1 MKYSKCDIRRFIEAQ
16 ESSFCGYEVALQE
29 VKSGRK
35 RSHWIW
41 YTFPQFREL
50 GQSSRSDY
58 WGIAD
63 RQEAADYLA
72 HPLLGARLREI
83 TSVLLAHK
91 DKPIAEILGV
101 LDVTKLHSSMTM
113 FDAISPNDIF
123 GAVLTIFYSNERDE
137 KTLEILG
144 RECSVCQI
152 NSI

>member
-63 RQEAADYLA
+63 RQEAADYLT

-83 TSVLLAHK
+83 TSALLAHK

-101 LDVTKLHSSMTM
+101 LDVAKLHSSMTM

-123 GAVLTIFYSNERDE
+123 GAVLTTFYSNERDE

-144 RECSVCQI
+144 
-152 NSI
+152 

>member
-63 RQEAADYLA
+63 RQEAADYLT

-83 TSVLLAHK
+83 TSALLAYK

-123 GAVLTIFYSNERDE
+123 GAVLTTFYSNERDE

-144 RECSVCQI
+144 Q
-152 NSI
+152 

>member
-1 MKYSKCDIRRFIEAQ
+1 MEYSKSDIRRFIEAQ
-16 ESSFCGYEVALQE
+16 ESPFCGYEVALQE

-50 GQSSRSDY
+50 GHSSRSDY

-83 TSVLLAHK
+83 TSALLAHD
-91 DKPIAEILGV
+91 DKPIAEILGA
-101 LDVTKLHSSMTM
+101 LDVAKLHSSMTM

-123 GAVLTIFYSNERDE
+123 SAVLTTFYSNERDE

-144 RECSVCQI
+144 
-152 NSI
+152 

>member
-83 TSVLLAHK
+83 TSALLAHK
-91 DKPIAEILGV
+91 DKHIAEILGV

-123 GAVLTIFYSNERDE
+123 GAVLTTFYSNERDE
-137 KTLEILG
+137 KTLDILG
-144 RECSVCQI
+144 
-152 NSI
+152 

>member
-1 MKYSKCDIRRFIEAQ
+1 MEYSKSDIRRFIEAQ
-16 ESSFCGYEVALQE
+16 ESPFCGYEVALQE

-50 GQSSRSDY
+50 GHSSRSDY

-63 RQEAADYLA
+63 RQEAVDYLA

-83 TSVLLAHK
+83 TSALLTHD
-91 DKPIAEILGV
+91 DKPIAEILGA
-101 LDVTKLHSSMTM
+101 LDVAKLHSSMTM

-123 GAVLTIFYSNERDE
+123 GAVLTTFYSNERDE

-144 RECSVCQI
+144 R
-152 NSI
+152 

>member
-1 MKYSKCDIRRFIEAQ
+1 MEYSKSDIRRFIEAQ
-16 ESSFCGYEVALQE
+16 ESPFCGYEVALQE

-50 GQSSRSDY
+50 GHSRRSDY

-63 RQEAADYLA
+63 RQEAVDYLA

-83 TSVLLAHK
+83 TSALLAHD
-91 DKPIAEILGV
+91 DKPIAEILGA
-101 LDVTKLHSSMTM
+101 LDVAKLHSSMTM

-123 GAVLTIFYSNERDE
+123 GAVLTTFYSNERDE

-144 RECSVCQI
+144 W
-152 NSI
+152 

>member
-83 TSVLLAHK
+83 TSALLAHK

-101 LDVTKLHSSMTM
+101 LDVAKLHSSMTM

-123 GAVLTIFYSNERDE
+123 GAVLTTFYSNERDE

-144 RECSVCQI
+144 
-152 NSI
+152 

>member
-1 MKYSKCDIRRFIEAQ
+1 MEYSKSDIRRFIEAQ
-16 ESSFCGYEVALQE
+16 ESPFCGYEVALQE

-50 GQSSRSDY
+50 GHSRRSDY
-58 WGIAD
+58 WGIVD

-83 TSVLLAHK
+83 TSALLAHD
-91 DKPIAEILGV
+91 DKPIAEILDA
-101 LDVTKLHSSMTM
+101 LDVAKLHSSMTM

-123 GAVLTIFYSNERDE
+123 GAVLTTFYSNERDE

-144 RECSVCQI
+144 
-152 NSI
+152 

>member
-1 MKYSKCDIRRFIEAQ
+1 MKYSKSDIRRFIEAQ
-16 ESSFCGYEVALQE
+16 ESPFCGYEVALQE

-83 TSVLLAHK
+83 TSALLAHK

-101 LDVTKLHSSMTM
+101 LDVAKLHSSMTM

-123 GAVLTIFYSNERDE
+123 GAVLTTFFSNERDE

-144 RECSVCQI
+144 S
-152 NSI
+152 

>member
-63 RQEAADYLA
+63 RQEAADYLT

-83 TSVLLAHK
+83 TSALLAHK
-91 DKPIAEILGV
+91 DKPIAEILGM
-101 LDVTKLHSSMTM
+101 LDVAKLHSSMTM

-123 GAVLTIFYSNERDE
+123 GAVLTTFYSNERDE

-144 RECSVCQI
+144 R
-152 NSI
+152 

>member
-63 RQEAADYLA
+63 RQEAADYLT

-83 TSVLLAHK
+83 TSALLAHK
-91 DKPIAEILGV
+91 DKHIAEILGV
-101 LDVTKLHSSMTM
+101 LDVAKLHSSMTM

-123 GAVLTIFYSNERDE
+123 GAVLTTFYSNERDE

-144 RECSVCQI
+144 
-152 NSI
+152 

>member
-50 GQSSRSDY
+50 GHSSRSDY

-83 TSVLLAHK
+83 TLALLAHK

-101 LDVTKLHSSMTM
+101 LDVAKLHSSMTM

-123 GAVLTIFYSNERDE
+123 GAVLTTFFSNERDE

-144 RECSVCQI
+144 S
-152 NSI
+152 